1 MNKFT
6 STLVA
11 AALMCTTSFAF
22 ANEGM
27 KHDGMHSG
35 MAAMDA
41 NGDGMISKDE
51 FMNFHQAQWDKMPKN
66 KDGMVMM
73 KDMEK
78 MHHDM
83 MMKHDG
89 MNKDDGMKKHDG
101 MMKGDSAKPMKDGG
115 SN

>member
-1 MNKFT
+1 MNMFA

-11 AALMCTTSFAF
+11 TALMCATGFAF
-22 ANEGM
+22 ANDGM
-27 KHDGMHSG
+27 KHDGMHPG

-73 KDMEK
+73 KDLEK
-78 MHHDM
+78 MHQDM

-89 MNKDDGMKKHDG
+89 MKRHDG
-101 MMKGDSAKPMKDGG
+101 MMKGDSSKPMKDGG
-115 SN
+115 NN